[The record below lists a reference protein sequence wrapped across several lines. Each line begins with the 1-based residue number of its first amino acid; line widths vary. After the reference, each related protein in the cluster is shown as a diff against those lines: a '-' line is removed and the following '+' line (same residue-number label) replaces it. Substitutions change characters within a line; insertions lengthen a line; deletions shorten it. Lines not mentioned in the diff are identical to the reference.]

1 MMPALK
7 FNMDDQ
13 ADRKSLVENEQ
24 HGRETDVMR
33 LAQTGISYIKRLL
46 PWLVGAGILA
56 YLIWRIEINPLLDA
70 LSRADVV
77 LYVPVLMV
85 FMAVNFLADTQ
96 NMHALL
102 KEPVESITFYDSMII
117 RGASY
122 LLMIVDY
129 TLGMGS
135 VVYYL
140 KKYKN
145 LSIFQG
151 TGLMLFLSYTTHIS
165 LLIMAIAGSV
175 LAVDSHSAWLR
186 QIAILCASIL
196 AIAVMLI
203 ILYKVL
209 PDKGFLTKI
218 KQSVFVKIFID
229 SPARMYIVNTVYRC
243 GFYITFIL
251 FFYVAVK
258 AFNMDIPFMALLAYV
273 PVILLVISIPISAFG
288 LGTSQAAM
296 LFLFKDYGTPAQ
308 IMAFSLTYSAS
319 IILLRGMLGAF
330 YYSIITRRIS
340 FNKFKAS
347 FLRGEIS

>member
-1 MMPALK
+1 MPAIK
-7 FNMDDQ
+7 FNNDDQ
-13 ADRKSLVENEQ
+13 ADRTSLVKDEQ
-24 HGRETDVMR
+24 PGREAEVMHI
-33 LAQTGISYIKRLL
+33 AQTGFSYIKRLF
-46 PWLVGAGILA
+46 PWLVGAGILV
-56 YLIWRIEINPLLDA
+56 YLIWRIEVNPLLDA
-70 LSRADVV
+70 LSHADVA
-77 LYVPVLMV
+77 LYLPVLIAFIV
-85 FMAVNFLADTQ
+85 VNFLVDTQ

-102 KEPVESITFYDSMII
+102 KEPVESITFYDTMII

-145 LSIFQG
+145 LPIFQG
-151 TGLMLFLSYTTHIS
+151 TGLMLFLSYMTHIS
-165 LLIMAIAGSV
+165 LLIMAIVGSV

-186 QIAILCASIL
+186 QIAILCGITL
-196 AIAVMLI
+196 TIAVMLI
-203 ILYKVL
+203 VLYKVL
-209 PDKGFLTKI
+209 PDKGFLIKI
-218 KQSVFVKIFID
+218 KQSVFVKIFVD
-229 SPARMYIVNTVYRC
+229 SPARMYVVNTMYRC
-243 GFYITFIL
+243 GFYFTFIL

-258 AFNMDIPFMALLAYV
+258 AFNMDIPFLALLAYV

>member
-7 FNMDDQ
+7 FNVDDP
-13 ADRKSLVENEQ
+13 ADRKSSVKDEQ
-24 HGRETDVMR
+24 SGREAEVMQ
-33 LAQTGISYIKRLL
+33 LAKTGFSYVKRLL

-56 YLIWRIEINPLLDA
+56 YLIWRIEVNPLLSA
-70 LSRADVV
+70 LSHADVA
-77 LYVPVLMV
+77 LYVPVVMA
-85 FMAVNFLADTQ
+85 FIAVNFLADTQ

-102 KEPVESITFYDSMII
+102 KGPVENITFHDSLII

-135 VVYYL
+135 IVYYL

-145 LSIFQG
+145 LPIFEG

-165 LLIMAIAGSV
+165 LLVMAITGSL
-175 LAVDSHSAWLR
+175 LAVDSNSAWLR
-186 QIAILCASIL
+186 QIAILCGFTL
-196 AIAVMLI
+196 AIAVTLI

-209 PDKGFLTKI
+209 PDKGFLIKI

-229 SPARMYIVNTVYRC
+229 SPARMYAVNTFYRC
-243 GFYITFIL
+243 CFYFTFIL

-319 IILLRGMLGAF
+319 IIVLRGLLGAF

>member
-1 MMPALK
+1 MMPAIK
-7 FNMDDQ
+7 FNIDEP
-13 ADRKSLVENEQ
+13 ADGKSSVKDGLL
-24 HGRETDVMR
+24 GRETEVMQ
-33 LAQTGISYIKRLL
+33 LAQTGFSHVKRLF

-56 YLIWRIEINPLLDA
+56 YLIWRIEVNPLMDA
-70 LSRADVV
+70 LRHADVA
-77 LYVPVLMV
+77 LYAPVLV
-85 FMAVNFLADTQ
+85 AFILVNFLADTQ

-102 KEPVESITFYDSMII
+102 KEPVSITFSDSMII

-135 VVYYL
+135 IVYYL

-145 LSIFQG
+145 LPIFEG

-165 LLIMAIAGSV
+165 LLIMAITGSI

-186 QIAILCASIL
+186 QIALLCSLTL
-196 AIAVMLI
+196 AIAVLLI

-209 PDKGFLTKI
+209 PDKGFLIKI

-229 SPARMYIVNTVYRC
+229 SPARMYVVNTIYRC
-243 GFYITFIL
+243 GFYFTFIL

-319 IILLRGMLGAF
+319 IIVLRGMLGAF